1 MPALN
6 TETIIRLLTIGA
18 LSGLLFTV
26 GLRLTPTQVFEA
38 LRRCRFALILVV
50 NFAVVPAL
58 ALLLAKLLRLDQ
70 SLATGMIL
78 LASAPFAPVV
88 PVFTR
93 LAKADLALAAGL
105 TSVVPMVS
113 AVLTPVACVLALKAL
128 PYTGPVRLSIP
139 GILLTLALTV
149 VLPLG
154 AGILLKRFFPSAGA
168 RMLNPIEKVSEVAG
182 ACSLAFV
189 VATEFSAIGATPWRA
204 LAAMV
209 ILSEVSLLIGYWA
222 GSGPA
227 SARQVVALGTSNRNI
242 ALALLVALENFGGT
256 PVVPAV
262 VVNGLLLI
270 LLGLAHVAFWRFGP
284 KSFDTASL
292 QTKG

>member
-1 MPALN
+1 VPALN

-26 GLRLTPTQVFEA
+26 GLRLTLAQVFEA
-38 LRRCRFALILVV
+38 LRRCRFTLILVI

-58 ALLLAKLLRLDQ
+58 ALLLAKTMRLDQ
-70 SLATGMIL
+70 PLATGMIL

-113 AVLTPVACVLALKAL
+113 AALTPIACVLALKAL

-139 GILLTLALTV
+139 GILLTLALTII
-149 VLPLG
+149 LPLG
-154 AGILLKRFFPSAGA
+154 AGLLLKRFLPSASA
-168 RMLNPIEKVSEVAG
+168 RMLNPIEKVSEIAG

-189 VATEFSAIGATPWRA
+189 VATEFSSILETPWRA
-204 LAAMV
+204 LLAMV

-222 GSGPA
+222 GSGSA
-227 SARQVVALGTSNRNI
+227 GARQVVALGTSNRNI
-242 ALALLVALENFGGT
+242 ALALLVALENFAGT

-284 KSFDTASL
+284 RSFGAASI